1 MNGLDAGVALLPD
14 PKAKAGVLGL
24 ATLSVLNVFKGAE
37 VEPPLTELAPK
48 TNGWL
53 PVDTFDPNAP
63 ALAGF
68 IDALP
73 GAPKV
78 KAGAVT
84 PLGPLLLSKGFLA
97 ESAFA
102 TVLGAVPKGELVP
115 FAAMDLLAG
124 PPSVNVELLF
134 EVPPNG
140 FAGASFLSSALFT
153 AWLPNEKP
161 PKAGVVLGAVIPP
174 PVASLLAT
182 AVVGVV
188 TGVVELLAPNVKAGF
203 EAGVLLEGAGA
214 PKLNAGFE
222 GVWDELTE
230 SGAAEL
236 ELDCPNVKAGLDGS
250 SDLGLSEA
258 GAPNENGDLVTVSD
272 AAGLDTENCNTL
284 LVRESVPMLTS
295 LTEKEGTALDAAAGL
310 SFDFPKLNSPPDV
323 ESFLTPKLNPPLGAA
338 ESFFATSGSFPPK
351 ENGEAAESVVFS
363 LSPSLFPFT
372 EAPKE
377 KTGAGEALADAMGG
391 GKAAGGAFSPLSF
404 F

>member
-1 MNGLDAGVALLPD
+1 MDAGVALLPD

-258 GAPNENGDLVTVSD
+258 GAPKENGDLVTVSD
-272 AAGLDTENCNTL
+272 AAGLDTEN
-284 LVRESVPMLTS
+284 
-295 LTEKEGTALDAAAGL
+295 EKEGTALDAAAGL

>member
-1 MNGLDAGVALLPD
+1 M
-14 PKAKAGVLGL
+14 LGL

-258 GAPNENGDLVTVSD
+258 GAPNENGDLITVSD
-272 AAGLDTENCNTL
+272 AAGLDTEN
-284 LVRESVPMLTS
+284 
-295 LTEKEGTALDAAAGL
+295 EKEGAALDAAAGL

>member
-258 GAPNENGDLVTVSD
+258 GAPKENGDLVTVSD
-272 AAGLDTENCNTL
+272 AAGLDTEN
-284 LVRESVPMLTS
+284 
-295 LTEKEGTALDAAAGL
+295 EKEGTALDAAAGL